1 VSNALAIASVTRAL
15 MDLLN
20 DGLID
25 NDVSA
30 AVGNVTVSAL
40 PPDRVPGGNG
50 AGFTTQLNLFLHQV
64 TTNHG
69 WQNAD
74 LPTRDPRGNLVQTP
88 RLALDLHYMLTAYG
102 AAELDSE
109 IILGYAMQIL
119 HETPIIGRQALRTAL
134 AGTAVNGGLLP
145 PAFQALAA
153 SDLADQ
159 VELIKVVPEPL
170 SVDDMSKL
178 WTALQTHYRT
188 TTGYRVSVVLIESQR
203 PVRSPLPVLTRGP
216 AIPGT
221 GRDRGVV
228 VQPSLLPPFP
238 TLENLQPANQQIV
251 ARLGEVLTLTGHHLD
266 GIQVFVRFVEPR
278 TRAALELP
286 ALAGATAA
294 RLRVQLPPDPPA
306 GPVAAGS
313 PLDPA
318 SWQAGAY
325 NVSARIRR
333 AGQPDRLTNELPLAL
348 APRITAITSVLTA
361 GQVTFT
367 VNCSPPVR
375 DTQTAAFVIDDR
387 ELPCEPLGAS
397 SNPTLTFVADGF
409 VTGNT
414 HWVRLR
420 VDAVESVLIDRSSS
434 PPHFDPTQQV
444 TIP

>member
-30 AVGNVTVSAL
+30 AVGNVSVTAL

-50 AGFTTQLNLFLHQV
+50 TAFTTQLNLFLHQV
-64 TTNHG
+64 TPNSG

-74 LPTRDPRGNLVQTP
+74 LPTRDARGDLVQPP

-109 IILGYAMQIL
+109 ILLGYAMQLL
-119 HETPIIGRQALRTAL
+119 HETPVIGRETLRTTL
-134 AGTAVNGGLLP
+134 AGGAVNGTLLP

-159 VELIKVVPEPL
+159 VELIKVVPETL

-188 TTGYRVSVVLIESQR
+188 TTAYRVSVVLIESRR
-203 PVRSPLPVLTRGP
+203 PRRAPLPVLTRGP

-238 TLENLQPANQQIV
+238 TLESLQPANRQIA
-251 ARLGEVLTLTGHHLD
+251 ARLGEVLTLSGHHLD
-266 GIQVFVRFVEPR
+266 GAQVFVRFVEPR
-278 TRAALELP
+278 TRRAQELP

-294 RLRVQLPPDPPA
+294 SVRVQLPPDPPA
-306 GPVAAGS
+306 GPVVPGS
-313 PLDPA
+313 PADPA

-325 NVSARIRR
+325 NVSVRVQR

-348 APRITAITSVLTA
+348 APRLVAITAVLAA
-361 GQVTFT
+361 GRVTFT
-367 VNCSPPVR
+367 ATCSPPVR
-375 DTQTAAFVIDDR
+375 NTQTAALIVDDR
-387 ELPCEPLGAS
+387 ELPAEPLGAP
-397 SNPTLTFVADGF
+397 SNATLTFAAGGF
-409 VTGNT
+409 VGGTT

-420 VDAVESVLIDRSSS
+420 VDAVESILIDRSS
-434 PPHFDPTQQV
+434 PPPRFDPTQRV

>member
-30 AVGNVTVSAL
+30 AVGSFSVSAL

-50 AGFTTQLNLFLHQV
+50 SGFTTQLNLFLHQV
-64 TTNHG
+64 TTNAG

-74 LPTRDPRGNLVQTP
+74 VPTRDARGNLVQTP
-88 RLALDLHYMLTAYG
+88 RLALDLHYLLTAYG

-109 IILGYAMQIL
+109 IILGYAMQVL

-134 AGTAVNGGLLP
+134 AGAAVNGGLLP

-188 TTGYRVSVVLIESQR
+188 TTGYRVSVVLIDSER
-203 PVRSPLPVLTRGP
+203 PLRSPLPVLTRGP

-238 TLENLQPANQQIV
+238 TLESLQPANRQIV
-251 ARLGEVLTLTGHHLD
+251 ARLDEVLTLTGHHLD
-266 GIQVFVRFVEPR
+266 GVQVFARFVEPR
-278 TRAALELP
+278 TRLALELP
-286 ALAGATAA
+286 ALAGATPI
-294 RLRVQLPPDPPA
+294 RVGVQLPPDPPA
-306 GPVAAGS
+306 GPVVPGS

-325 NVSARIRR
+325 NVSVRVQR

-348 APRITAITSVLTA
+348 APRIVAITAVMAA
-361 GQVTFT
+361 GRVTFT
-367 VNCSPPVR
+367 VDCSPPVR
-375 DTQTAAFVIDDR
+375 STQTAALVVDDR
-387 ELPCEPLGAS
+387 ALPAQPMGAP

-409 VTGNT
+409 VSGAA

-434 PPHFDPTQQV
+434 PPRFDPTQQV